1 MLYLLYRKLKYNM
14 FGYRLIKNVE
24 VENLKSN
31 LEEANFVIG
40 ENEKKIAELIERI
53 NDQEKI
59 IAKLI
64 EAAND
69 KSNQNEEKSDKPV
82 KKVRRKNTKKNTKKE
97 EQV

>member
-1 MLYLLYRKLKYNM
+1 M

-31 LEEANFVIG
+31 LEEANFIID
-40 ENEKKIAELIERI
+40 ENEKKIAELIEKI

-59 IAKLI
+59 IVKLI
-64 EAAND
+64 ETANV
-69 KSNQNEEKSDKPV
+69 SNQNEEKSDKPV

>member
-1 MLYLLYRKLKYNM
+1 M

-31 LEEANFVIG
+31 LEDANFVIG
-40 ENEKKIAELIERI
+40 EYKKEIAELIEKI

-59 IAKLI
+59 IVKLI
-64 EAAND
+64 ESTKSN
-69 KSNQNEEKSDKPV
+69 SNQNEEKSDKPV

>member
-1 MLYLLYRKLKYNM
+1 M

-31 LEEANFVIG
+31 LEDANFVIG
-40 ENEKKIAELIERI
+40 EYKKEIAELNEKI

-59 IAKLI
+59 IIKLI
-64 EAAND
+64 ETANV
-69 KSNQNEEKSDKPV
+69 SNQNEEKSDKPV